1 VQPQA
6 VKTEVVKTEPVK
18 TEVAA
23 APKKAVAIKVI
34 SCAKGKI
41 TKKVSGT
48 NPKCPAG
55 YKKK

>member
-1 VQPQA
+1 
-6 VKTEVVKTEPVK
+6 VKTEVAKTEVAK

-23 APKKAVAIKVI
+23 APKKVVAIKVI

-41 TKKVSGT
+41 NKKVSGT